1 MLLLEQIELS
11 SDQVPEAA
19 PAEHPPR
26 LVPQLALLVRT
37 WNVFHG
43 NAEPP
48 ERRTFLELMVRLVSA
63 DDPDVLLLQEVPVW
77 ALRRLA
83 RWSGMQLFGAVASR
97 PKLGSAEL
105 GGAVTALH
113 RGLFRSAFT
122 GQANAI
128 LLGPRMQPL
137 ASDSIY
143 LNPLGFRRAWARRLE
158 LDLPARL
165 RWARER
171 RVCQA
176 VRAAVE
182 GRSLV
187 VANLHISSV
196 PEIRLRDA
204 ELRRAAAFVDRFAE
218 PGEPIVLGGDL
229 NVRSGRSKT
238 LQELSGPEWGF
249 SVAIPGLDQILVR
262 GAAAEQPEPWPEE
275 RRRVEGRLLSDHPPV
290 QVRIE

>member
-1 MLLLEQIELS
+1 
-11 SDQVPEAA
+11 VRP
-19 PAEHPPR
+19 
-26 LVPQLALLVRT
+26 LALLVRT

-43 NAEPP
+43 NAQPP
-48 ERRTFLELMVRLVSA
+48 ERRTFLEQMVRLAAA
-63 DDPDVLLLQEVPVW
+63 DGPDVLLLQEVPVW
-77 ALRRLA
+77 ALRRLGG
-83 RWSGMQLFGAVASR
+83 WSGMKAFGAVASR

-105 GGAVTALH
+105 GGAVTAFH

-128 LLGPRMQPL
+128 LLEPSLQPL

-143 LNPLGFRRAWARRLE
+143 LNPLRFRREWSRRLE

-176 VRAAVE
+176 VRVRVE

-196 PEIRLRDA
+196 PEIRVRDA
-204 ELRRAAAFVDRFAE
+204 ELHRAAVHLDRFAE
-218 PGEPIVLGGDL
+218 AGEPVVLGGDL
-229 NVRSGRSKT
+229 NLRVGQSRTLADLGGR
-238 LQELSGPEWGF
+238 EWGF
-249 SVAIPGLDQILVR
+249 SPAIPGVDQILVR
-262 GAAAEQPEPWPEE
+262 GAAAAEPEPWPEA
-275 RRRVEGRLLSDHPPV
+275 RRRVGGRLLSDHAPV
-290 QVRIE
+290 EVLIE